1 MNSFEKIYRDNY
13 KSTLRVAIK
22 IIGNRSIAADIVQ
35 EVFIVLYK
43 KLKNREEINNY
54 KAWLY
59 RLTYNKSV
67 DYFRMTKND
76 NYTEYN
82 ENDPEYTDQDSYD
95 TETINRLREALT
107 KMKPKDKLLMILYSE
122 GLSYREISE
131 VTNIKYNS
139 VGKTISRTIEKL
151 EQELK
156 LQYHD
161 LY

>member
-1 MNSFEKIYRDNY
+1 LNSFEKIYRDNY